1 MKKPA
6 GARRGCTTIEK
17 KVKEEGE
24 KEGSWDEDCA
34 RGQFAENF
42 KNATFR
48 SARNEISQR
57 ILIQD
62 RSRGIADVN
71 ARYRLFDLPSEQER
85 FSATESRSR
94 DPAAPLHW
102 YSSIFDIQSQPL
114 IYRLVF
120 NKKFCSSDN

>member
-6 GARRGCTTIEK
+6 GARRGCTIEK
-17 KVKEEGE
+17 KVEEERE
-24 KEGSWDEDCA
+24 KVGSWDENCA

-62 RSRGIADVN
+62 RSRGIADAN
-71 ARYRLFDLPSEQER
+71 ARYRLFDLPSERES

-94 DPAAPLHW
+94 DAAAPLHW
-102 YSSIFDIQSQPL
+102 YSSIFDTQSQN
-114 IYRLVF
+114 R
-120 NKKFCSSDN
+120 